1 MKSRHKQGMQQM
13 LDEIEQEVRYTRR
26 WIGKEAL
33 DSRVMDAMARV
44 PRDAFVPADM

>member
-26 WIGKEAL
+26 LIGKQAPSD
-33 DSRVMDAMARV
+33 DSSGKAR
-44 PRDAFVPADM
+44 DCCGH